1 MEGILKL
8 NPLILEQIH
17 LLKISE
23 EMKKFLEEV
32 LRLELINSQK
42 NDEKFTTDY
51 EKLVE
56 SFFSGK

>member
-32 LRLELINSQK
+32 LRLELIKSQK

-56 SFFSGK
+56 SFFIGK